1 MDEIDLMLVKGYVW
15 EISKSME
22 IEIERIKKHRPE
34 ATNYIQGM
42 TRHIDR
48 MDKVLRFLCWSDV
61 MNRELMRKAYDKS
74 LEVERLKERI
84 KQLEAKNKRLFDGI

>member
-42 TRHIDR
+42 TRHIGR
-48 MDKVLRFLCWSDV
+48 MDQVLRFLCWSDV
-61 MNRELMRKAYDKS
+61 TNRELMRKAYDKS
-74 LEVERLKERI
+74 LEVEKLKERI
-84 KQLEAKNKRLFDGI
+84 KQLEAENKRLFDGI